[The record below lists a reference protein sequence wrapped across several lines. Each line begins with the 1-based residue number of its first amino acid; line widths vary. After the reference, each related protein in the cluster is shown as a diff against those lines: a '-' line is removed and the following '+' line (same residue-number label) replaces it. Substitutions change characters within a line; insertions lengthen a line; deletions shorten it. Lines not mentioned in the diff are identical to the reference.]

1 MKDYPFSKYRE
12 DFASLI
18 MKSKYALAYHS
29 IYAKQ
34 TERYQ
39 DAEDECYGFINEYP
53 DSKDRPLAEKY
64 IEKCKRFL
72 KDGLQE
78 E

>member
-1 MKDYPFSKYRE
+1 
-12 DFASLI
+12 

-29 IYAKQ
+29 VREKQ
-34 TERYQ
+34 SERYQ

-53 DSKDRPLAEKY
+53 DSKNRQLAEKY
-64 IEKCKRFL
+64 IEKCKRFI